1 MVKEVLRIYPPAP
14 SANRIARDAFQ
25 WKGYTINKGDI
36 VIYSPF
42 ITHRMEAYWR
52 EPNVFR
58 PERFD
63 PVNGD
68 PITPYSYI
76 PFSVGPR
83 SCIGA
88 PFATIEIKTVLA
100 MILQRF
106 RLDLVPGQHIDATV
120 RTTVHPTKAS

>member
-1 MVKEVLRIYPPAP
+1 
-14 SANRIARDAFQ
+14 
-25 WKGYTINKGDI
+25 
-36 VIYSPF
+36 
-42 ITHRMEAYWR
+42 MEAYWR
-52 EPNVFR
+52 EPDIFR

-106 RLDLVPGQHIDATV
+106 RLDLVPASTS
-120 RTTVHPTKAS
+120 TPPSAPPSNPTKAS